1 MLRMSKLTDYGT
13 MVLAQLA
20 TTRGALASATQVSH
34 ATHIAAPTVSK
45 LLKSLAKA
53 GLVVSERGPTGG
65 YALAREAAQITAAEI
80 IDALEGPVAITA
92 CSSTDGRCDLERF
105 CRVGHAWQHINR
117 NIRASLSRITLADLQ
132 AGTIPPA
139 GTMLPMPPKAA
150 ATH

>member
-20 TTRGALASATQVSH
+20 ASGGAVASASQVAH

-53 GLVVSERGPTGG
+53 GLVVSERGPLGG
-65 YALAREAAQITAAEI
+65 YALARAAERITAADI
-80 IDALEGPVAITA
+80 IDALEGPVSITA
-92 CSSTDGRCDLERF
+92 CSSTSGHCDLEKF
-105 CRVGHAWQHINR
+105 CRVGHAWQRINAQ
-117 NIRASLSRITLADLQ
+117 IRTALGQITLADLQ
-132 AGTIPPA
+132 TGAIPPA
-139 GTMLPMPPKAA
+139 AAMLPAAHKRA